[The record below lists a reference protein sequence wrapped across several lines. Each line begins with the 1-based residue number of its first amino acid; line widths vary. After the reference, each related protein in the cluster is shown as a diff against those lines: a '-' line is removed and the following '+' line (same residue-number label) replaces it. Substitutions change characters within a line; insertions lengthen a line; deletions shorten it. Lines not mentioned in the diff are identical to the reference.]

1 MLCEWACVRMCGARA
16 RVPCGV
22 LMSVRRGRS
31 ATRRAELS
39 AGEVRRQAPALTE
52 STGSAR
58 RREARAPRACV
69 HLAALT

>member
-39 AGEVRRQAPALTE
+39 AGEVSGCASDEAQMRQAPGLE
-52 STGSAR
+52 STGGESTADSTR
-58 RREARAPRACV
+58 D
-69 HLAALT
+69 